1 MDIWPAVG
9 SSILE
14 RNPQRPR
21 IHAFIWSVY
30 GNVVFITRTY
40 FSAAVC
46 RLCRPISNRKRRSRE
61 GSRPAE
67 ACPSMRSALS
77 KARQHPQGPASPCCD
92 RTIQERRS
100 LRTPRRIRETPG
112 RVARAREISVSLR
125 VRRDRDLHGPCLKT
139 GSCDITSLRVHHWT
153 VSGL

>member
-1 MDIWPAVG
+1 MDNWPAVG

-92 RTIQERRS
+92 RTIYVLCGS
-100 LRTPRRIRETPG
+100 PFIFGLLS
-112 RVARAREISVSLR
+112 ARALFHLLQNR
-125 VRRDRDLHGPCLKT
+125 
-139 GSCDITSLRVHHWT
+139 
-153 VSGL
+153 